1 MKGKSIHSANPM
13 AQGRIRSGQCNLNFI
28 PVFRSDKEPTEL
40 KSGRLIPMSWLLK
53 DRVLILVVEDEAMVA
68 ILIEEALTDAGY
80 EVELAYSGPAAMQ
93 SLDKK
98 IDAMDA
104 LITDVRLGG
113 PSADGTWPSMP
124 ASSPLKSPLST
135 PAATVQ
141 GIGPATGSRAALCW
155 QNPIPWIEFWPL

>member
-1 MKGKSIHSANPM
+1 
-13 AQGRIRSGQCNLNFI
+13 
-28 PVFRSDKEPTEL
+28 
-40 KSGRLIPMSWLLK
+40 MSWLLK

-113 PSADGTWPSMP
+113 PISGWDVAKHARELAPAVPVIYASGDSSGDWSRHGVEGSIMLAKPYSMDRIL
-124 ASSPLKSPLST
+124 ALVTQLMSS
-135 PAATVQ
+135 VQ
-141 GIGPATGSRAALCW
+141 RQMPQAI
-155 QNPIPWIEFWPL
+155 N